1 MNHPQI
7 RSRWLALLSC
17 LLLVACATPPEKVE
31 RADTPSVKIDETA
44 MLPLL
49 GYLQLLNRMTPQE
62 LLRERS
68 MLTSIPQTPAT
79 QVRLALL
86 LGQPRAPTDL
96 GRALSLLDSVLKSS
110 DPVATNLQPLARL
123 LANQYGERQ
132 KLQLQN
138 EKLQVQAEKL
148 QIQVDKLNA
157 QNEKQAQ
164 QLNDS
169 QRQTSEL
176 QDKLDALANIERS
189 LPVRTPHTP
198 PGEVLPGAG
207 R

>member
-7 RSRWLALLSC
+7 RSWGLALLAC

-96 GRALSLLDSVLKSS
+96 GRALSLLDL
-110 DPVATNLQPLARL
+110 PPGEANGRGRNHPLALLFLPLLQDNRRL
-123 LANQYGERQ
+123 DEALAASQLKLREEQKRAEALQQGNEQMRQ
-132 KLQLQN
+132 KL
-138 EKLQVQAEKL
+138 
-148 QIQVDKLNA
+148 
-157 QNEKQAQ
+157 
-164 QLNDS
+164 
-169 QRQTSEL
+169 
-176 QDKLDALANIERS
+176 DAIRDIEVKILER
-189 LPVRTPHTP
+189 P
-198 PGEVLPGAG
+198 PTK
-207 R
+207 